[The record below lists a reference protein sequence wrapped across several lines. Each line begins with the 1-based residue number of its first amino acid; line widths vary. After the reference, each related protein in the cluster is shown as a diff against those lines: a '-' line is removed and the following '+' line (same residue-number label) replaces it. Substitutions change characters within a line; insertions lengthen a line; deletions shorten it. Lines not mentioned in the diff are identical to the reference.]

1 MKITDETSNAPAL
14 RISAGGYSKRR
25 NVEARPLDAT
35 SRCAMEKIFVNL
47 GANSYEIF
55 IGEGILNG
63 VGAFIAGKFTPKAL
77 IVTQKKIFDA
87 HGQPLTDGLAAQGIA
102 YDVALIPDGETA
114 KTLREAEKLFTRAI
128 EFGLDRK
135 SVVIAFG
142 GGVVGDLGGFAA
154 ATYLR
159 GVPLIQIPTTLLAQV
174 DSSVGG
180 KTAVN
185 HALGK
190 NLIGAFHQPRA
201 VFIDLK
207 CLATLPEREI
217 KSGLGEVV
225 KYGVISD
232 EKFFTYLET
241 NADKI
246 LGRDA
251 EVMAHIVKRSC
262 ELKAQVVAADEREA
276 GLRRILNFGHTLA
289 HAVEEETHYEKYRHG
304 EAVAIGMVGAARISC
319 ELKKTSAENVT
330 RLENLL
336 QRFKMLTRCAGL
348 DADKL
353 YRVTFRDKK
362 TVGGLVNWVL
372 MKNFG
377 EVEICGGVP
386 EAVVKKIFGGLC
398 NGD

>member
-1 MKITDETSNAPAL
+1 MTT
-14 RISAGGYSKRR
+14 
-25 NVEARPLDAT
+25 VT
-35 SRCAMEKIFVNL
+35 VNL
-47 GANSYEIF
+47 GAASYEIF

-63 VGAFIAGKFTPKAL
+63 VGEFIAGKFTPKAL
-77 IVTQKKIFDA
+77 LVTQKNIFDA
-87 HGQPLTDGLAAQGIA
+87 HGRALTDGLAAQGIA
-102 YDVALIPDGETA
+102 CEVAFIPDGETA
-114 KTLREAEKLFTRAI
+114 KNLREAEKLYTRAI

-135 SVVIAFG
+135 SVVIALG
-142 GGVVGDLGGFAA
+142 GGVVGDLGGFVA

-174 DSSVGG
+174 DSSIGG

-201 VFIDLK
+201 VFIDLQ

-232 EKFFTYLET
+232 EKFFTYLED

-246 LGRDA
+246 LGRDLQTL
-251 EVMAHIVKRSC
+251 AHVVKRSC
-262 ELKAQVVAADEREA
+262 EIKAQVVSADERES

-289 HAVEEETHYEKYRHG
+289 HAIEEQTAYKKFRHG
-304 EAVAIGMVGAARISC
+304 EAVAVGMMAAARISC
-319 ELKKTSAENVT
+319 ELGKTSAANVR

-336 QRFKMLTRCAGL
+336 RRFDMQTTCAGL
-348 DADKL
+348 DAEKL
-353 YRVTFRDKK
+353 YAVTFRDKK
-362 TVGGLVNWVL
+362 TVGGVVNWVL

-377 EVEICGGVP
+377 DVEICREVS
-386 EAVVKKIFGGLC
+386 ASVVKKVFGELC
-398 NGD
+398 AAENSTP

>member
-1 MKITDETSNAPAL
+1 
-14 RISAGGYSKRR
+14 
-25 NVEARPLDAT
+25 
-35 SRCAMEKIFVNL
+35 MEKVFVDL
-47 GANSYEIF
+47 GAASYEIF
-55 IGEGILNG
+55 IGENILSN
-63 VGAFIAGKFTPKAL
+63 VADFVDGKFTKVL
-77 IVTQKKIFDA
+77 LVTQEKILIM
-87 HGQPLTDGLAAQGIA
+87 HGKYLVDGLEARDIS
-102 YDVALIPDGETA
+102 YTVATIPDGETS
-114 KTLREAEKLFTRAI
+114 KSLQEAEKLFTRAI

-135 SVVIAFG
+135 SVVIALG
-142 GGVVGDLGGFAA
+142 GGVVGDLAGFVA
-154 ATYLR
+154 ATFMR

-201 VFIDLK
+201 VFIDLN
-207 CLATLPEREI
+207 CLTTLPEREI

-232 EKFFTYLET
+232 KNFFAYLED

-246 LGRDA
+246 LQRDLKTF
-251 EVMAHIVKRSC
+251 AHIVKRSC
-262 ELKAQVVAADEREA
+262 ELKAEVVAADERES

-289 HAVEEETHYEKYRHG
+289 HAVEEQTHYEKFRHG
-304 EAVAIGMVGAARISC
+304 EAVAIGMVAAAWLSF
-319 ELKKTSAENVT
+319 ELGKTSAANVI

-336 QRFKMLTRCAGL
+336 QRFGIVTSYAGL

-362 TVGGLVNWVL
+362 AVGGVVNWVL
-372 MKNFG
+372 MRDFG
-377 EVEICGGVP
+377 EVEISSDVP
-386 EAVVKKIFGGLC
+386 EMVAKKVFGGLC
-398 NGD
+398 NGN